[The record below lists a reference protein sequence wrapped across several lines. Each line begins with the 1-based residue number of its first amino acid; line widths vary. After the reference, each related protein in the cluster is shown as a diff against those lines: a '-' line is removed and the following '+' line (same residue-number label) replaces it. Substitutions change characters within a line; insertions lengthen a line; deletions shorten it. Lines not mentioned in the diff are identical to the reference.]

1 MRMYRGL
8 KEPYD
13 PARGTTDRLF
23 STDFTDCPYTALR
36 YATGR
41 RGVVLVVDVP
51 SGAARVSEELWIGPK
66 AKRLMFWGRFDGF
79 ILAELPAKELRAEV
93 RRKGIVTLG
102 DDADHPRVAGQR
114 PSAIAQ
120 WPTLAAH
127 LSGREHLDRRRPP
140 WRPRGP

>member
-13 PARGTTDRLF
+13 PTRGTTDRLF

-51 SGAARVSEELWIGPK
+51 DGAARVSEELWIGPK
-66 AKRLMFWGRFDGF
+66 AKRLMFWGRFHDF

-102 DDADHPRVAGQR
+102 DEDKSLVLGNYIRERLSKGE
-114 PSAIAQ
+114 
-120 WPTLAAH
+120 TLSRARAVP
-127 LSGREHLDRRRPP
+127 G
-140 WRPRGP
+140 